1 MTPVL
6 LVLNAGSSSLK
17 FQVFASDDA
26 AGPCRLFRGLFE
38 GLGGSAHLIIR
49 DGTGSV
55 VAEARFDRG
64 GAFGHEEALL
74 HVSAWLGEQSGG
86 FRLIAAGHR
95 IVHGGTTYS
104 EPVRVDTQVLEALE
118 RLVPLAPLHQPHNLE
133 PIRILQRRLPDLP
146 QIACFDTAFHAG
158 QPEIARLFAVP
169 HAMIERGVRRYGFH
183 GLSYAYIASV
193 LAEYDPALA
202 AGRVIVAHLGS
213 GASLCA
219 LNRGAS
225 VATTMGFSALDGL
238 PMGTRCGSL
247 DAGVV
252 FYMLRE
258 MKLGPDEAE
267 RMLYTQSGLLGVSGI
282 SNDMRTLRSVA
293 VTDPDARRAIDLF
306 VYRIGRE
313 LGSLVAALGGID
325 ALIFTAGIG
334 ENDAATRAEVLRGA
348 AWAGFTLDEAA
359 NASGSPRV
367 TRGSGPSAWVIPTDE
382 ELMIARGTRA
392 VLAQHESSRPRPTLR
407 ATGDRHGS
415 VENEAAD
422 RSRTRRRNLHVGR

>member
-17 FQVFASDDA
+17 FQVFILGD
-26 AGPCRLFRGLFE
+26 GEEPQRIFRGLFE
-38 GLGGSAHLIIR
+38 GLREAPHLRIR
-49 DGTGSV
+49 DRTGTTVADEDFGS
-55 VAEARFDRG
+55 D
-64 GAFGHEEALL
+64 GAFGHEDALL
-74 HVSAWLGEQSGG
+74 HVAAWMRAHSGG
-86 FRLIAAGHR
+86 FELVAVGHR
-95 IVHGGTTYS
+95 IVHGGMTYC
-104 EPVRVDTQVLEALE
+104 EPVRVTAEVLEALE

-133 PIRILQRRLPDLP
+133 PIRIFRRRFPDLP
-146 QIACFDTAFHAG
+146 QVACFDTAFHAG
-158 QPEIARLFAVP
+158 QPEIARLFALP
-169 HAMIERGVRRYGFH
+169 HAMMEGGVRRYGFH

-193 LAEYDPALA
+193 LPAYDPALA
-202 AGRVIVAHLGS
+202 AGRVVVAHLGN

-247 DAGVV
+247 DAGIV

-282 SNDMRTLRSVA
+282 SNDMRTLRRVA
-293 VTDPDARRAIDLF
+293 AREPDARRAIDLF

-348 AWAGFTLDEAA
+348 AWAGFELDDAA
-359 NASGSPRV
+359 NASGGPRV
-367 TRGSGPSAWVIPTDE
+367 TRGPGPTAWVIPTDE
-382 ELMIARGTRA
+382 ELMIARATRA
-392 VLAQHESSRPRPTLR
+392 VLSRPRSSRPQPAL
-407 ATGDRHGS
+407 
-415 VENEAAD
+415 
-422 RSRTRRRNLHVGR
+422 

>member
-17 FQVFASDDA
+17 FQVFAFGDD
-26 AGPCRLFRGLFE
+26 GDPHRVFRGLFE
-38 GLGGSAHLIIR
+38 GLGGSPRLRIR
-49 DGTGSV
+49 DRAGRM
-55 VAEARFDRG
+55 VAEEEFGAG
-64 GAFGHEEALL
+64 EAFGHEAALL
-74 HVSAWLGEQSGG
+74 HVTAWLRAHGNGL
-86 FRLIAAGHR
+86 RLTAVGHR
-95 IVHGGTTYS
+95 VVHGGLHHS
-104 EPVRVDTQVLEALE
+104 EPVRVDADVLEALE

-133 PIRILQRRLPDLP
+133 PIRILRRRLPDLP
-146 QIACFDTAFHAG
+146 QVACFDTAFHAG
-158 QPEIARLFAVP
+158 QPEIARLFALP
-169 HAMIERGVRRYGFH
+169 QAMSARGVRRYGFH

-193 LAEYDPALA
+193 LEAYDPALA
-202 AGRVIVAHLGS
+202 AGRVIVAHLGN

-219 LNRGAS
+219 LNHGAS

-247 DAGVV
+247 DAGIV

-258 MKLGPDEAE
+258 MKLSPDAAE

-293 VTDPDARRAIDLF
+293 ATDPDARRAIDLF

-313 LGSLVAALGGID
+313 LGSLVAALGGLD

-348 AWAGFTLDEAA
+348 AWAGFAVDEAA
-359 NASGSPRV
+359 NASGGPRV

-392 VLAQHESSRPRPTLR
+392 VLSQHADSRPQPVL
-407 ATGDRHGS
+407 
-415 VENEAAD
+415 
-422 RSRTRRRNLHVGR
+422 